1 MADVPKVFCSYRS
14 VDSERVRKV
23 ATELT
28 KAGIDPWLYEWEVQA
43 GEDFVPAIN
52 KALAECEL
60 ALIFFSKAT
69 PEGAWTQ
76 KEISSLTQQAVD
88 LKKRVIPVLLEA
100 DAPIPALLKTHVKVR
115 ADAIDDL
122 IDAIH
127 GVSKKPKIRQR
138 KRNEHTVRL
147 SVGRPDPAHLS
158 VTCVIDGESI
168 ADEQTVRISPDFAF
182 SYADWLKA
190 HYEAERQPTATAST
204 DRTGE
209 LRKLGQALG
218 AVLFPED
225 VDSALRGLLDKA
237 ATSGRQIEFVV
248 ETGEPDLLSIPFE
261 AVSLSDRRTPA
272 LETGVRLLRRYTA
285 AEIRQQPQPGPLK
298 ILVAVGAP
306 DEGTTQSSVLDSE
319 RELQTI
325 LDAVEAAREHGAAY
339 VRILEVGSLDEIRK
353 ELRRQPYHVLHLSGH
368 GHAGVLELETE
379 DGEPGLVTGKQ
390 IAEVIRDSGHTAPLV
405 FLAACHGG
413 LGGAKG
419 KEDETETTALAQT
432 LLESG
437 VPLVLAMQS
446 KVSDRYSTDLAGRLY
461 AELATATPLVSRALA
476 RARSDLERER
486 NEAAARGEIV
496 PPAEYATA
504 SLFSSGEERPLLDIG
519 SDPSPV
525 QEYKRPP
532 VVGEVPMLKIGD
544 LIDRREEVRDVV
556 WLLTE
561 HPKNRH
567 GRKAGYQL
575 IGIGGVG
582 KSSVAGRAMQR
593 LSDDGWHVVAHS
605 GHWELGSLCAS
616 VGAALLTA
624 EDELKKFAKPLMGNI
639 PDQARLQLV
648 GQLLTHHRFLLVLD
662 NFEDNLTPGGREFK
676 NDFSRQALEAFC
688 RAAQTG
694 KLLITSRYPVPGIDA
709 WLATEHVGPL
719 SPAQSRKLVLRLEA
733 LGAQEPASLA
743 LVQRVIGGH
752 PRMLEY
758 LDAILRKGEA
768 RLPDVENRLKKQLKK
783 LNIDLE
789 EASTKFEEAVSIAE
803 KVGAGDILLDELLA
817 IAAEHSE
824 DVEVLHQLA
833 VFPMAV
839 EASGLAFCRNGEKPA
854 APEEI
859 RAVRKALDRLAALS
873 LVTPRGDEGYWVHR
887 WTAEALKKRAGEEA
901 YREYCRRAGMFL
913 DWHARNE
920 SEDLAEYVEA
930 VRLLLRGRAFDEA
943 AEAGERIGSYL
954 EGRSRVID
962 MIAFC
967 REVCAELPEDHG
979 RYHRFLLAQADAQRF
994 LGLTED
1000 ALSVTREVTQVLEVL
1015 TKAEPNRADY
1025 QRDLSVSYEKLGD
1038 LLRSLGEGD
1047 EARAYHEK
1055 SLAIRERLAAAEPNR
1070 ADYQRDLSV
1079 SYEKL
1084 GDLLRSLGEGEQARA
1099 YHEKSLAI
1107 RERLAAAEPNRA
1119 DYQRDLSVSFIKLG
1133 DLLRSLGEG
1142 EQARAYYEKSLAI
1155 RERLAAAEPN
1165 RADYQRDLSVSFI
1178 KLGDLLRSLGE
1189 GEQARAYYEKSL
1201 AIAERLAAAEPNRAD
1216 YQRDLSVSFN
1226 KLGDLLRS
1234 LGEGEQARAYYE
1246 KSLAIRERLA
1256 AAEPNRADYQTD
1268 LVVSLMRVGR
1278 RQNLERALHM
1288 LEPLEQ
1294 RGALT
1299 ADQRRWPG
1307 SIRQRLDDLSEGAG
1321 A

>member
-1 MADVPKVFCSYRS
+1 MGQTRVFVPTGTDCSEQTIGKRQGRERTPAIGGGASTGGGAEPTQASRGVSTRHTKSVRHKSKKSRGSRDRIALVSGKNRINWGFGFAPMAEVPKVFCSYRS
-14 VDSERVRKV
+14 VDSERVRDIAAK
-23 ATELT
+23 LT
-28 KAGIDPWLYEWEVQA
+28 SAGIDPWLYEWEVQA

-52 KALAECEL
+52 KALTECDL
-60 ALIFFSKAT
+60 ALIFFSMAT
-69 PEGAWTQ
+69 AEGAWTQ

-88 LKKRVIPVLLEA
+88 LKKRVIPVLLDP

-115 ADAIDDL
+115 AEAIEDL

-158 VTCVIDGESI
+158 VACVIDRESV

-190 HYEAERQPTATAST
+190 RYEAERQPTATAST
-204 DRTGE
+204 AGSGE

-218 AVLFPED
+218 AVLFPEE

-237 ATSGRQIEFVV
+237 ATTGRQIEFVV
-248 ETGEPDLLSIPFE
+248 ETGEADLLSIPFE
-261 AVSLSDRRTPA
+261 AASLSDGRVPA
-272 LETGVRLLRRYTA
+272 LEAGLHMRRHYTA
-285 AEIRQQPQPGPLK
+285 AKAEQQPQPGPLK
-298 ILVAVGAP
+298 VLVAVGAP

-325 LDAVEAAREHGAAY
+325 LDAVEDAREHGAAY

-379 DGEPGLVTGKQ
+379 DGEPDRVTGKQ
-390 IAEVIRDSGHTAPLV
+390 IAEVIRDSGQTAPLV
-405 FLAACHGG
+405 FLAACHDG
-413 LGGAKG
+413 LGRAKG
-419 KEDETETTALAQT
+419 EEDETETTALAQT

-461 AELATATPLVSRALA
+461 AELASATPLVSRALA
-476 RARSDLERER
+476 RARTDLERER
-486 NEAAARGEIV
+486 NEAAARSETV
-496 PPAEYATA
+496 PPAEYATP

-519 SDPSPV
+519 SEPSPV

-544 LIDRREEVRDVV
+544 LIDRREDVRDVV
-556 WLLTE
+556 RLLTG

-567 GRKAGYQL
+567 GRKACYQL

-605 GHWELGSLCAS
+605 GHWELGSLCATIG
-616 VGAALLTA
+616 VALLTA
-624 EDELKKFAKPLMGNI
+624 GDDVKRLAELLLGNI
-639 PDQARLQLV
+639 PDQARLELV
-648 GQLLTHHRFLLVLD
+648 AQLLGQHKILLVLD

-676 NDFSRQALEAFC
+676 NDFSRQGLEGFC

-733 LGAQEPASLA
+733 LRTQEPASLA

-758 LDAILRKGEA
+758 LDAILRKGQA

-789 EASTKFEEAVSIAE
+789 EAPKEFEEAVSIAE
-803 KVGAGDILLDELLA
+803 EVGAGDILLDELLA
-817 IAAEHSE
+817 IAAEHPE

-839 EASGLAFCRNGEKPA
+839 EASGVAFSGNGEKPA
-854 APEEI
+854 APEEV

-873 LVTPRGDEGYWVHR
+873 LVTPMGDEGYWVHR
-887 WTAEALKKRAGEEA
+887 WTAEALRKHLGEEA
-901 YREYCRRAGMFL
+901 YREACRRAGMYL
-913 DWHARNE
+913 DWHVRNE
-920 SEDLAEYVEA
+920 SKDLGDLVEA

-943 AEAGERIGSYL
+943 AEAGERIASYL
-954 EGRSRVID
+954 MGYGRAVDLIT
-962 MIAFC
+962 FC
-967 REVCAELPEDHG
+967 REICAGLPEDHD
-979 RYHRFLLAQADAQRF
+979 RHHVFLGTQIDALLQLGLAQ
-994 LGLTED
+994 D
-1000 ALSVTREVTQVLEVL
+1000 ALSVAREVSQSLE
-1015 TKAEPNRADY
+1015 TRTAAEPNRADY
-1025 QRDLSVSYEKLGD
+1025 QRDLSVSFNKLGD
-1038 LLRSLGEGD
+1038 LLGSLGEG
-1047 EARAYHEK
+1047 EQARAYYEK
-1055 SLAIRERLAAAEPNR
+1055 SLAISERLAAAEPNR

-1079 SYEKL
+1079 SYE
-1084 GDLLRSLGEGEQARA
+1084 
-1099 YHEKSLAI
+1099 
-1107 RERLAAAEPNRA
+1107 
-1119 DYQRDLSVSFIKLG
+1119 
-1133 DLLRSLGEG
+1133 
-1142 EQARAYYEKSLAI
+1142 
-1155 RERLAAAEPN
+1155 
-1165 RADYQRDLSVSFI
+1165 
-1178 KLGDLLRSLGE
+1178 
-1189 GEQARAYYEKSL
+1189 
-1201 AIAERLAAAEPNRAD
+1201 
-1216 YQRDLSVSFN
+1216 

-1268 LVVSLMRVGR
+1268 LVVSLMRVGH
-1278 RQNLERALHM
+1278 RQDLERALTI

-1294 RGALT
+1294 REALT

-1307 SIRQRLDDLSEGAG
+1307 IIRKLLDDLSQGAS